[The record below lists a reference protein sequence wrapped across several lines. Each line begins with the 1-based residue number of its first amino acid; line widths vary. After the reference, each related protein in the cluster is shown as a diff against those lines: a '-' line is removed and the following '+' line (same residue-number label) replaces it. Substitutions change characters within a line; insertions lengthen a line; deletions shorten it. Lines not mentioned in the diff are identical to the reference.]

1 MQGARRS
8 ALPTPAAGARLWP
21 GVPGRPRYGRRAS
34 AQSRAPLADPTPQPS
49 PPPSRSPQQ
58 WDRGGLLAV
67 WLQIAGVC
75 ALIGVVMTVSG
86 AFGSDRLHVVP
97 RFLFWMMQMTVGAS
111 VGVLVTRFVIPDAW
125 FRVGGYRGYWVA
137 LPIALGTALPMS
149 VLVAAMESLARRQAF
164 RLGLVADVFPTTLV
178 TSLAITALALI
189 IRRRGPTHTHAAPA
203 GAPAPKFLGRLP
215 DKLKGAEVW
224 AVEAQDHY
232 LRLHT
237 SAGQDLILMRLSDA
251 IAELEG
257 IEGAQTHRSWWVA
270 RAAVTE
276 TERAEGRAILT
287 LKDGSKIPVSRS
299 YARLLREE
307 GWL

>member
-1 MQGARRS
+1 
-8 ALPTPAAGARLWP
+8 
-21 GVPGRPRYGRRAS
+21 
-34 AQSRAPLADPTPQPS
+34 LADPTTPPNPS
-49 PPPSRSPQQ
+49 PSSSPQE
-58 WDRGGLLAV
+58 WARGGLVAV

-86 AFGSDRLHVVP
+86 AFGSDRLNVVP
-97 RFLFWMMQMTVGAS
+97 RFLFWMLQMTVGAS
-111 VGVLVTRFVIPDAW
+111 VGVLVTRFLIPDAW
-125 FRVGGYRGYWVA
+125 FRVGGYRGYWVI
-137 LPIALGTALPMS
+137 LPIALGTSLPMS
-149 VLVAAMESLARRQAF
+149 VLVAAMESLARRHAF
-164 RLGLVADVFPTTLV
+164 RASLVADVFPTTLV

-189 IRRRGPTHTHAAPA
+189 IRRRTPMHTHAAPA
-203 GAPAPKFLGRLP
+203 GAPAPKFLARLP
-215 DKLKGAEVW
+215 ERLRGSELW

-237 SAGQDLILMRLSDA
+237 SAGQDLILMRLTDA

-287 LKDGSKIPVSRS
+287 LKDGSRIPVSRS
-299 YARLLREE
+299 YARLLRDE
-307 GWL
+307 GWI